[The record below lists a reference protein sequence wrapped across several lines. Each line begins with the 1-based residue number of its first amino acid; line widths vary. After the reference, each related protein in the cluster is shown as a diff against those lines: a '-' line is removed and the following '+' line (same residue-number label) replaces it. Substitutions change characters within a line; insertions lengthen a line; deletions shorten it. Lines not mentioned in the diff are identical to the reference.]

1 MVPFSPPQTK
11 DSFQVSHKKQLGN
24 NFIYRPTPSD
34 KPKAAAL
41 AICHTPESIMGK
53 CKTPL
58 GEMLNIVLYFG
69 FYLEPG
75 GIFFLNSTLCLYTIK
90 FTSFKDVD

>member
-1 MVPFSPPQTK
+1 
-11 DSFQVSHKKQLGN
+11 
-24 NFIYRPTPSD
+24 
-34 KPKAAAL
+34 
-41 AICHTPESIMGK
+41 MGK